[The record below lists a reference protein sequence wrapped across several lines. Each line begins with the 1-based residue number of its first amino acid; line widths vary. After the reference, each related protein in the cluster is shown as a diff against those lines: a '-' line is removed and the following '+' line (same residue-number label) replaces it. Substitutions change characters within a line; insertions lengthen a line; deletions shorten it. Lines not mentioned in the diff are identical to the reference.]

1 MPLPPPID
9 REELHLRRIELR
21 GYRRQDALYDIE
33 ARITDTKSQPLK
45 LERGTVLPAGAPLH
59 DMWVRLVIDEDLLVH
74 DVVAATDAA
83 PFGICGE
90 AVDSLAQLKGMRIGA
105 GWTAAVKQRLG
116 GAVGCTHLTELLI
129 PLGTTAFQTLTQ
141 VRSARP
147 MTMNAQGRPT
157 KIDSCYAYGSERD
170 VVRHRWPE
178 HYDGP
183 ELEDTAASES
193 SKPNERNS
201 GEAK

>member
-1 MPLPPPID
+1 MPLPPPVA

-21 GYRRQDALYDIE
+21 GYRRHDALYEID

-45 LERGTVLPAGAPLH
+45 LERDRLLAPGEPLH
-59 DMWVRLVIDEDLLVH
+59 DMWIRMVIDEDLLVH
-74 DVVAATDAA
+74 DVIAVTDAS

-105 GWTAAVKQRLG
+105 GWTAAVKQKLA

-129 PLGTTAFQTLTQ
+129 PLGTTAFQTLSP
-141 VRSARP
+141 VRMARP
-147 MTMNAQGRPT
+147 VTLNAQGRPA
-157 KIDSCYAYGSERD
+157 KIDSCYAYGSKRE
-170 VVRHRWPE
+170 VVMRRWPE

-183 ELEDTAASES
+183 RRVDAEANKSNEAA
-193 SKPNERNS
+193 ERKS
-201 GEAK
+201 GEGR